1 MENDLDLTKKKFLML
16 ILISSS
22 YYNTNFAKHGRK
34 LLVIYISCLFLSK
47 WTQNIVSSYIFF
59 KQKEIKIKENR
70 VQSIVFRYLALE
82 ILILVLSLQPIS
94 MIFEKTS
101 SIDIWQHL
109 RTRLNIFKDFILKD
123 LDIAGQQLRMEKTY
137 HMNPL
142 QTFS

>member
-1 MENDLDLTKKKFLML
+1 MCSEWGFYETMENDLDLTKKKFWMF
-16 ILISSS
+16 ILITTS
-22 YYNTNFAKHGRK
+22 YYNINFAKHGRE

-47 WTQNIVSSYIFF
+47 WAQNIVSSYIFF

-70 VQSIVFRYLALE
+70 VQSRVFRYLALE

-109 RTRLNIFKDFILKD
+109 ETRLNIFKDFILKD
-123 LDIAGQQLRMEKTY
+123 LDIAGQ
-137 HMNPL
+137 
-142 QTFS
+142 

>member
-1 MENDLDLTKKKFLML
+1 ML
-16 ILISSS
+16 ILITSS
-22 YYNTNFAKHGRK
+22 YYNINFARHVRK
-34 LLVIYISCLFLSK
+34 LLVTYISCLFLSK
-47 WTQNIVSSYIFF
+47 WAQNIVSSYIFF

-70 VQSIVFRYLALE
+70 VQSRVFRYLALE
-82 ILILVLSLQPIS
+82 LLILVLSLQRIS

-109 RTRLNIFKDFILKD
+109 GTRLNLFKDFILED

>member
-1 MENDLDLTKKKFLML
+1 MCSEWGFYETMENDLDLTKKKFWML

-109 RTRLNIFKDFILKD
+109 GTRLNIFKDFILKD
-123 LDIAGQQLRMEKTY
+123 LDIAGQ
-137 HMNPL
+137 
-142 QTFS
+142 

>member
-1 MENDLDLTKKKFLML
+1 ML

-109 RTRLNIFKDFILKD
+109 GTRLNIFKDFILKD

>member
-1 MENDLDLTKKKFLML
+1 MF
-16 ILISSS
+16 ILITTS
-22 YYNTNFAKHGRK
+22 YYNINFAKHGRK

-47 WTQNIVSSYIFF
+47 WAQNIVSSYIFF

-70 VQSIVFRYLALE
+70 VQSRVFRYLALE
-82 ILILVLSLQPIS
+82 ILNLVLSLQPIS

-109 RTRLNIFKDFILKD
+109 GTRLNIFKDFILKD

>member
-1 MENDLDLTKKKFLML
+1 MF
-16 ILISSS
+16 ILITTS
-22 YYNTNFAKHGRK
+22 YYNINFAKHGRK

-47 WTQNIVSSYIFF
+47 WAHNIVSSYIFF

-70 VQSIVFRYLALE
+70 VQSRVFRYLALE

-109 RTRLNIFKDFILKD
+109 GTRLNIFKDFILKD

-137 HMNPL
+137 HVNPL

>member
-1 MENDLDLTKKKFLML
+1 M
-16 ILISSS
+16 
-22 YYNTNFAKHGRK
+22 
-34 LLVIYISCLFLSK
+34 
-47 WTQNIVSSYIFF
+47 SSYIFF

-109 RTRLNIFKDFILKD
+109 GTRFNIFKDFILED
-123 LDIAGQQLRMEKTY
+123 LDIAGQ
-137 HMNPL
+137 
-142 QTFS
+142 

>member
-1 MENDLDLTKKKFLML
+1 ML
-16 ILISSS
+16 ILITSS
-22 YYNTNFAKHGRK
+22 YYNINFARHVRK
-34 LLVIYISCLFLSK
+34 LLVTYISYLFLSK
-47 WTQNIVSSYIFF
+47 WAQNIVSSYIFF
-59 KQKEIKIKENR
+59 QQKEIKIKESR
-70 VQSIVFRYLALE
+70 VQSRVFRYLALE
-82 ILILVLSLQPIS
+82 LLILVLSLQRIS

-109 RTRLNIFKDFILKD
+109 GTRLNLFKDFILED

>member
-1 MENDLDLTKKKFLML
+1 MF
-16 ILISSS
+16 ILITTS
-22 YYNTNFAKHGRK
+22 YYNINFAKHGRK

-47 WTQNIVSSYIFF
+47 WAQNIVSSYIFF

-70 VQSIVFRYLALE
+70 VQSRVFRYLLLE

-109 RTRLNIFKDFILKD
+109 GTRLNIFKDFILKD

>member
-47 WTQNIVSSYIFF
+47 WAQNIVSSYIFF

-109 RTRLNIFKDFILKD
+109 GTRLNIFKDFILKD
-123 LDIAGQQLRMEKTY
+123 LDIAGQ
-137 HMNPL
+137 
-142 QTFS
+142 

>member
-1 MENDLDLTKKKFLML
+1 MF
-16 ILISSS
+16 ILITTS
-22 YYNTNFAKHGRK
+22 YYNINFAKHGRK

-47 WTQNIVSSYIFF
+47 WAQNIVSSYIFF
-59 KQKEIKIKENR
+59 QQKEIKIKESR
-70 VQSIVFRYLALE
+70 VQSRVFRYLALE
-82 ILILVLSLQPIS
+82 LLILVLSLQRIS

-109 RTRLNIFKDFILKD
+109 GTRLNIFKDFILKD